1 MGVFL
6 FGALTDT
13 FCKPKFEPWRNEFM
27 ECWQCSLAFH
37 CVDNVYLKSIGIND
51 ICNWTVCIIYIY
63 IVTIFKYTIYHIY
76 ILLYILLYI
85 YIYCYQYICI
95 YYGTPDVFICKFG
108 NTCRGQALPDH
119 FFLGP
124 KVRMIT
130 GCEERFQKIKSE
142 ASIMEIEKWDSEW
155 G

>member
-1 MGVFL
+1 MIYVIQL
-6 FGALTDT
+6 Y
-13 FCKPKFEPWRNEFM
+13 
-27 ECWQCSLAFH
+27 
-37 CVDNVYLKSIGIND
+37 VY
-51 ICNWTVCIIYIY
+51 
-63 IVTIFKYTIYHIY
+63 
-76 ILLYILLYI
+76 YI
-85 YIYCYQYICI
+85 YIYCYQYIYIYIRII
-95 YYGTPDVFICKFG
+95 YYGAPDVFICKFG

-142 ASIMEIEKWDSEW
+142 AGIMMIMADDCHAGIMEIEKRDSEW

>member
-51 ICNWTVCIIYIY
+51 ICNWTVCIIYI
-63 IVTIFKYTIYHIY
+63 
-76 ILLYILLYI
+76 LLLIQI
-85 YIYCYQYICI
+85 YIYCYQYIYVYILWYTWCVHMQI
-95 YYGTPDVFICKFG
+95 RQHLQRASVTRPLFSGAQGQDDHRMWRTVPEDQK
-108 NTCRGQALPDH
+108 RGKYHGDRKMGFRMGLD
-119 FFLGP
+119 FF
-124 KVRMIT
+124 RM
-130 GCEERFQKIKSE
+130 
-142 ASIMEIEKWDSEW
+142 KW

>member
-1 MGVFL
+1 MFSRSEPRPIHFVTVFW
-6 FGALTDT
+6 F
-13 FCKPKFEPWRNEFM
+13 
-27 ECWQCSLAFH
+27 SIVFH
-37 CVDNVYLKSIGIND
+37 VYLKSIGIYD
-51 ICNWTVCIIYIY
+51 IIICNLTVCIIY
-63 IVTIFKYTIYHIY
+63 
-76 ILLYILLYI
+76 
-85 YIYCYQYICI
+85 I

-142 ASIMEIEKWDSEW
+142 AGIMMIMVDDCHAGIMEIEKTGFRMGLDSFRMKW